1 MAIKAIFNVE
11 KQTVTFGIKDETA
24 LEKGALTDIVVLS
37 LHDLST
43 ENRIHAALRGIKEKL
58 SDSAALP
65 RDPVTGKSA
74 SDEEKMQEIGKMAL
88 HFKKGDV
95 EWNPGRTGGGGTS
108 ETGGAVLRAVAA
120 IQGVSVAEMKAR
132 IDAKA
137 EKMKTTSRKLLN
149 TLSTGAAVREKMA
162 EMAPPSDVDDL
173 LADLSAIDDDSD
185 EVEVDGE

>member
-11 KQTVTFGIKDETA
+11 KQTVLLGIKNETA
-24 LEKGALTDIVVLS
+24 PGGLTDTVVLS
-37 LHDLST
+37 LHDLSA

-65 RDPVTGKSA
+65 RDPDTGESA
-74 SDEEKMQEIGKMAL
+74 SDVAKMYEISKMAL
-88 HFKKGDV
+88 HLGKGDV
-95 EWNPGRTGGGGTS
+95 EWNPGRTGGGSGSTS

-120 IQGVSVAEMKAR
+120 IQGVSVSEMKAR

-149 TLSTGAAVREKMA
+149 TLGTGAAVREKMA
-162 EMAPPSDVDDL
+162 EMAPPSAVDVDDL
-173 LADLSAIDDDSD
+173 LADLSDI
-185 EVEVDGE
+185 GE

>member
-11 KQTVTFGIKDETA
+11 KQTVLFGIKDETA
-24 LEKGALTDIVVLS
+24 PGGLTDTVVLS
-37 LHDLST
+37 LHDLSP
-43 ENRIHAALRGIKEKL
+43 ENRIHAALRGLKEKL
-58 SDSAALP
+58 SDSAAVP

-74 SDEEKMQEIGKMAL
+74 SDEEKMQEIGKMAI

-95 EWNPGRTGGGGTS
+95 EWNPGRTGGGGVS

-120 IQGVSVAEMKAR
+120 IQGVSVSEMKAR

-137 EKMKTTSRKLLN
+137 EKMKTTSRKLLH

-162 EMAPPSDVDDL
+162 EMAPPSAVDVDDL
-173 LADLSAIDDDSD
+173 LADMADDGTI
-185 EVEVDGE
+185 GE